1 MCHVLR
7 ARRAARGGAR
17 RGTMSR
23 MILVVLAAALSFAVA
38 KQPCSST
45 LPGDYKYTTCGSFC
59 KAEKNVNH
67 CK

>member
-1 MCHVLR
+1 
-7 ARRAARGGAR
+7 
-17 RGTMSR
+17 MSR